1 MDYTIKTLLTREEV
15 EKRIKELAKEIEKD
29 YCGKDLL
36 VIGLLKG
43 SIMFMS
49 DLIKEMD
56 LPVMIDFMSVSSYSG
71 TTSTGVI
78 NVLKDK
84 DFDVIAG
91 TATAG
96 IPWASFIAYELNKP
110 LCYIRAEKK
119 EHGRG
124 KQIEG
129 AECNGKKL
137 ILIEDLISTGGSSIK
152 AFEAAKAEGA
162 IGLEIISIFTYEFE
176 KAYKNFEEAG
186 IKFSSLSNFSSLME
200 IAKDEKYIT
209 EEELSKALEWNKNPD
224 AWGK

>member
-78 NVLKDK
+78 NVLKDTDISVK
-84 DFDVIAG
+84 DKDVLIVEDIIDTG
-91 TATAG
+91 LTL
-96 IPWASFIAYELNKP
+96 S
-110 LCYIRAEKK
+110 
-119 EHGRG
+119 HV
-124 KQIEG
+124 
-129 AECNGKKL
+129 KKL
-137 ILIEDLISTGGSSIK
+137 LEDRGAKSLKICTLLDKPSRRTIEMKGDYVGFKIPDEFVVGY
-152 AFEAAKAEGA
+152 
-162 IGLEIISIFTYEFE
+162 GLDYDQHHRNLP
-176 KAYKNFEEAG
+176 YVG
-186 IKFSSLSNFSSLME
+186 IVVK
-200 IAKDEKYIT
+200 K
-209 EEELSKALEWNKNPD
+209 
-224 AWGK
+224 

>member
-78 NVLKDK
+78 NVLKDTDISVK
-84 DFDVIAG
+84 DKDVLIVEDIIDTG
-91 TATAG
+91 LTL
-96 IPWASFIAYELNKP
+96 S
-110 LCYIRAEKK
+110 
-119 EHGRG
+119 HV
-124 KQIEG
+124 
-129 AECNGKKL
+129 KKL
-137 ILIEDLISTGGSSIK
+137 LEDRGAKSLKICTLLDKPSRRTIEMKGDYVG
-152 AFEAAKAEGA
+152 FEIPDEFVVGY
-162 IGLEIISIFTYEFE
+162 GLDYDQH
-176 KAYKNFEEAG
+176 YRNLPYVG
-186 IKFSSLSNFSSLME
+186 IVVK
-200 IAKDEKYIT
+200 K
-209 EEELSKALEWNKNPD
+209 
-224 AWGK
+224 